1 MKSKTRFGK
10 MRLLAGLIVK
20 VWKLFIKHFFE
31 KNRWNAGVAK
41 NTGFLDVTRVQ
52 LWSHDVSRT

>member
-1 MKSKTRFGK
+1 MKSKIRFGK
-10 MRLLAGLIVK
+10 MRLLVGLIGK

-41 NTGFLDVTRVQ
+41 NTRFLVVTRVQ
-52 LWSHDVSRT
+52 LWSVDVSM